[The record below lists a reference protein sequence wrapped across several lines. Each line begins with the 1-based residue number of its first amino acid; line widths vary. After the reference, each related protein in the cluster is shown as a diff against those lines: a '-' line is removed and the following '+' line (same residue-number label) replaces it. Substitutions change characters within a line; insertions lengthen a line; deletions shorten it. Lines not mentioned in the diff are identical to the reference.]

1 MARSV
6 LLYLSLF
13 LSFLSP
19 LALASDEIIGKEII
33 INKMVSSEM
42 ASKDKVPLRV
52 LPLGAS
58 ITWGVNSATGN
69 GYRKPLHDKLESNG
83 WEVDMV
89 GSQKHGTMKDNV
101 RYTPVA
107 YPYRTMSANQ
117 PNQDVEAHS
126 GDIVDKVKAAAHK
139 SLKYE
144 PNVVLINAGTNDC
157 LKNIS
162 IPHTGARMRSLINDI
177 LKDDDSRNATV
188 VLSTL
193 IPSHNKDI
201 VANLPKVNRQYRDLV
216 KSMRKEGARI
226 VLADMNPEGEGGDD
240 RLSWPKD
247 YIGKGKEKADDT
259 HPNDGGYKKMA
270 TVWYKAIEEA
280 WKDDLIQE

>member
-19 LALASDEIIGKEII
+19 LALASDEIAGNEII

-101 RYTPVA
+101 RYP
-107 YPYRTMSANQ
+107 R
-117 PNQDVEAHS
+117 
-126 GDIVDKVKAAAHK
+126 
-139 SLKYE
+139 
-144 PNVVLINAGTNDC
+144 
-157 LKNIS
+157 
-162 IPHTGARMRSLINDI
+162 
-177 LKDDDSRNATV
+177 
-188 VLSTL
+188 
-193 IPSHNKDI
+193 
-201 VANLPKVNRQYRDLV
+201 NLPLPYHV
-216 KSMRKEGARI
+216 S
-226 VLADMNPEGEGGDD
+226 
-240 RLSWPKD
+240 
-247 YIGKGKEKADDT
+247 
-259 HPNDGGYKKMA
+259 
-270 TVWYKAIEEA
+270 
-280 WKDDLIQE
+280 